1 MTALGQNTARY
12 WHPAFAKGTR
22 RTPGIIL
29 RGARLYQGS
38 LAFLH
43 DDGTNGA
50 RLMPAQFLNNA
61 NLPAAGGPLQVAGAD
76 GNGGL
81 RFIARRPNV
90 KIGIATSGTG
100 TDIVAPVTVS
110 YGASVSIAFTVGSNT
125 TALIFREEAMANAEV
140 RSLLDIGFTGT
151 GASVMGTVASSTKV
165 PFVRIAGVMKEGF
178 DNSGNASADLVVTDR
193 IVDVNTG
200 CVSMVNDT
208 TDPASAADVGGLV
221 TVLDDLTIA
230 RTAFP
235 LQLDVELFD
244 WGPAGGGS
252 TTGSA
257 QLLPYI
263 LIP

>member
-61 NLPAAGGPLQVAGAD
+61 NTPAAGGPLQVAGAD
-76 GNGGL
+76 ANGGL

-90 KIGIATSGTG
+90 RVGVLISGTG
-100 TDIVAPVTVS
+100 TDIVSPIAVS
-110 YGASVSIAFTVGSNT
+110 YGSFVGIAITAGSNC
-125 TALIFREEAMANAEV
+125 TAATFRQEVMANAEV
-140 RSLLDIGFTGT
+140 RSLLDVGFTGT
-151 GASVMGTVASSTKV
+151 GASAVGVGSTSKV
-165 PFVRIAGVMKEGF
+165 PYVRIAGVMKEGF
-178 DNSGNASADLVVTDR
+178 DNSGNASADLAITDR